1 MGSVIANI
9 FANKELKDRILFTF
23 LMFVIFR
30 LGVHIPVPGVDASVI
45 ESLFT
50 SGNLFGF
57 LDLFSGG
64 ALSKFSIFA
73 MSITPYINSSII
85 MQLLTAVIPTLE
97 EWRKDGQEGYKR
109 IQKVTRYFTVFLAAV
124 QAFGMTYAPGGR
136 PCFFSNVPTLQS
148 LLVFLMFFLP
158 FIIPYQQCTC

>member
-1 MGSVIANI
+1 MGSAFANI

-23 LMFVIFR
+23 VMFVIFR
-30 LGVHIPVPGVDASVI
+30 LGVHIPVPGVDSSVI

-50 SGNLFGF
+50 SGNIFGF

-64 ALSKFSIFA
+64 ALSKFSLFA

-97 EWRKDGQEGYKR
+97 EWQKDGQEGYKK
-109 IQKVTRYFTVFLAAV
+109 IQKVTRYFTVVLAFI
-124 QAFGMTYAPGGR
+124 QAFGMAYA
-136 PCFFSNVPTLQS
+136 C
-148 LLVFLMFFLP
+148 LLYTSDAADERYTV
-158 FIIPYQQCTC
+158 